1 MKKAIPVFAFLILTA
16 IAETMAQE
24 ISTVMYVNAPMGL
37 PVRSSPDIDGKI
49 VGTLAHMTELRVIR
63 AHNSIV
69 TIDGVTGRWIYV
81 ATENTAG
88 WVFEDYLT
96 STNAYTTGTTAGTET
111 GTAQNSTTETATRQ
125 TGLQNPQDTEDVH

>member
-1 MKKAIPVFAFLILTA
+1 MKKAILVFAVLILTA
-16 IAETMAQE
+16 VAETMAQE

-37 PVRSSPDIDGKI
+37 PVRSSPDINGKI
-49 VGTLAHMTELRVIR
+49 VGTLAHMTELRAIR

-88 WVFEDYLT
+88 WVFENYLT
-96 STNAYTTGTTAGTET
+96 STNAYTNGITAGTTAGTET
-111 GTAQNSTTETATRQ
+111 AAQQ
-125 TGLQNPQDTEDVH
+125 TDLQNPQDTEDVH